1 MKQLFLNK
9 WLIKSLVWQNFS
21 LFFDAIESEKYLG
34 YEMVMQYVKFAIYV
48 KLAVCTGM
56 TGPNMGQHI

>member
-1 MKQLFLNK
+1 
-9 WLIKSLVWQNFS
+9 VWQNFS